1 MTSVNITTTNNTVV
15 VTENGASTVVTVPVT
30 SVVTANTA
38 GPQGPQ
44 GPQGP
49 KGDAGAGYNFTQS
62 SSSAAWTINHN
73 LGFKPS
79 VDVYD
84 SGSQQI
90 QAEVSHP
97 SVNQTAILLTTPI
110 TGFARLT

>member
-1 MTSVNITTTNNTVV
+1 MTTVNITAVENTIV
-15 VTENGASTVVTVPVT
+15 VTENGSTTVVTVPVT
-30 SVVTANTA
+30 STVTAIT
-38 GPQGPQ
+38 Q

-49 KGDAGAGYNFTQS
+49 KGDAGAGYDFVQTS
-62 SSSAAWTINHN
+62 SSTTWTINHN

-97 SVNQTAILLTTPI
+97 SLNQTVILLTAPTA
-110 TGFARLT
+110 GFARLT

>member
-1 MTSVNITTTNNTVV
+1 MTTVNITAVENTVV
-15 VTENGASTVVTVPVT
+15 ITENGSTTVVTVPVT
-30 SVVTANTA
+30 STVTAIT
-38 GPQGPQ
+38 P

-49 KGDAGAGYNFTQS
+49 KGDAGAAYDFIQS
-62 SSSAAWTINHN
+62 SASSVWTINHN
-73 LGFKPS
+73 LGFKPG

-97 SVNQTAILLTTPI
+97 SVNQTVILLTAPI
-110 TGFARLT
+110 AGFARLT

>member
-1 MTSVNITTTNNTVV
+1 MTTVNISSVTNTVT
-15 VTENGASTVVTVPVT
+15 VTENGSSTVVTVPVT
-30 SVVTANTA
+30 STVSTITA

-44 GPQGP
+44 GPV
-49 KGDAGAGYNFTQS
+49 GAGYDFLQS
-62 SSSAAWTINHN
+62 SSSTTWTINHN
-73 LGFKPS
+73 LGYKPS

-97 SVNQTAILLTTPI
+97 STNQTVILLTSST